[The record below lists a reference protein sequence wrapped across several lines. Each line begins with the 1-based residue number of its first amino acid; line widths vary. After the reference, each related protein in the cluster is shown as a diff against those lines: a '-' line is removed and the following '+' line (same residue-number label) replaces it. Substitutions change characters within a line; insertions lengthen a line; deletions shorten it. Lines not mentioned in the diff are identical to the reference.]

1 MNNALNILG
10 FADTKMSEIKWKDIK
25 QKYRIYALMYHPDKN
40 KSEDAPLKFLE
51 IQEAYEYLENKWS
64 KEEIDIETEIE
75 SAEPNGNGYTDILHS
90 VLNVLAKNQKI
101 NDILENILSI
111 CENKSIQIIENLD
124 KRKFNLVY
132 VILNKYR
139 NVFCLSDHF
148 YQEMENM
155 RKKSS
160 KHPDTLEIITLRPTI
175 NEIWEMIT
183 YSEKINVNIDKVWDH
198 LVYKYTR
205 GEQIYYV
212 PLWHKELIYEDNK
225 KEFMVEC
232 ILDDNKIWIDDEN
245 NIHQEQ
251 IYSIIDIFKKD
262 MIEVFYGKRSFTFSP
277 EIIQLKSKQT
287 IVWYQEGI
295 SKIMPDIHNI
305 SRKSDVYLHISL
317 HI

>member
-1 MNNALNILG
+1 MNNANALNILG
-10 FADTKMSEIKWKDIK
+10 FSDIKMSEIKWKDIK

-40 KSEDAPLKFLE
+40 KSEEAPLKFLE

-64 KEEIDIETEIE
+64 KEEIDIDIDIE

-139 NVFCLSDHF
+139 NIFCLSDHF

-155 RKKSS
+155 RIKSN
-160 KHPDTLEIITLRPTI
+160 KDPDTLEIITLRPTI
-175 NEIWEMIT
+175 NEIW
-183 YSEKINVNIDKVWDH
+183 DH
-198 LVYKYTR
+198 LLYKYTR
-205 GEQIYYV
+205 DEQIYYV

-232 ILDDNKIWIDDEN
+232 ILDDNKIWIDDDN

-251 IYSIIDIFKKD
+251 IYSIVDIFEKD
-262 MIEVFYGKRSFTFSP
+262 ILEVFYGKRSFTFLP